1 MSRKSHT
8 TLKSV
13 LSCAFSDVVSSA
25 LLLSL
30 PLLVMVLGAA
40 VSVES
45 AVVVGSLLDND
56 DDDDDE
62 DEEEVEVPEL
72 TGLGSVAVRAA
83 ARFRISF
90 SFKAVVLESVVA
102 KALSSSSSSLLGGN
116 VGSEMLTL
124 RPPSLESFFSLSAL
138 SSLSSS
144 SSNSA
149 SKSSSVVPRL
159 LAPPPAP
166 PPRPLRSRIGP
177 MVRNK

>member
-1 MSRKSHT
+1 MSHT
-8 TLKSV
+8 TLESV
-13 LSCAFSDVVSSA
+13 LSCAFCVVVSSA

-40 VSVES
+40 VSAES

-56 DDDDDE
+56 DDDDD
-62 DEEEVEVPEL
+62 DKEEEVPGL
-72 TGLGSVAVRAA
+72 MALGSVAVNAA
-83 ARFRISF
+83 ARLRISF
-90 SFKAVVLESVVA
+90 SSEVVVSLESVLELA
-102 KALSSSSSSLLGGN
+102 FSSSSSPLLGGN

-124 RPPSLESFFSLSAL
+124 RPPSLESFFALSAL
-138 SSLSSS
+138 SSSSS
-144 SSNSA
+144 SKSA

-159 LAPPPAP
+159 LVPPPAP